1 MGLVDDIMNKA
12 KEAKESVQK
21 AAESSTDKLA
31 KAVDD
36 MKVKTEFVSFKCA
49 VEDSIAPEM
58 NRLLTQYKTVDVQ
71 GLLFVPNEGYFI
83 LCKVTK

>member
-1 MGLVDDIMNKA
+1 MGLVDEIVRKA
-12 KEAKESVQK
+12 GEARESVQK

-31 KAVDD
+31 KVVDD
-36 MKVKTEFVSFKCA
+36 MKVKTEFVSFKYA
-49 VEDSIAPEM
+49 LEDSIAPEM

-71 GLLFVPNEGYFI
+71 GLLFVPNEGYFT